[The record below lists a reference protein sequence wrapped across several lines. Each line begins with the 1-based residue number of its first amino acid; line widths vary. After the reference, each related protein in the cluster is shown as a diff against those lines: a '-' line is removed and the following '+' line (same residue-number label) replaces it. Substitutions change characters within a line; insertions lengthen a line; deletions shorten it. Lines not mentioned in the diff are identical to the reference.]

1 MKKIS
6 TGKIFGIGVI
16 TLLGLGIIGFA
27 TLWIMFPPEKIKS
40 LAVNEVGK
48 VLGRKVMVEKAG
60 VSIFPV
66 LGVSLRGVE
75 IANTTRP
82 GFSEESFV
90 KIDQFVVQIVFAS
103 LIKKQPEISKIIIK
117 KPQII
122 VEIDSNGAWN
132 YDDMAIMVKDSTVK
146 KEKKS
151 GGLPVLP
158 VPLSLKM
165 FVIENGTIS
174 YRDSRSGQEVVIGA
188 LNEKIKFTI
197 DKKLEDI
204 TTSGELVLS
213 KVSLKTKEIKKPL
226 SNLTITLSHDIGAN
240 LVAGTANVKMLRLS
254 LQKVFLNVVGTVT
267 DLNTTPNYNL
277 TLQSEDIA
285 IEDLLREVPVELAP
299 MITKLTA
306 AGVLQLGVAVKGSVE
321 EGAPL
326 PVSGTLGL
334 KDVMVKYTDLP
345 KSLNSIN
352 AAISFTDNSISV
364 TSFRML
370 FGENPVECKA
380 HVVNFKKPQIDL
392 SLRARVKL
400 DDVKEMIVLPPGA
413 SLGGT
418 MSVDVSAQGEADPAN
433 PQNLAINGK
442 LDLIEV
448 AALWPPLVI
457 PAVING
463 GFSLSN
469 KAIGEKLSVVIGQ
482 SSLSMN
488 AAVSNYLTIVFPDS
502 TKKLP
507 RPTID
512 FSLASPLLNVDA
524 FMPPAKKDPN
534 ELVKKEQ
541 ERGVLLLAPL
551 PGIDMQGTVTA
562 QTIISNGLTMKNMK
576 MQVKVVRDI
585 ADIAVTTGFAGGT
598 IAETIH
604 ADLQNTKSV
613 SINNKLAIQQLEVN
627 DLMSILGGFIQP
639 TNPLAKEL
647 KNIQQSLFGT
657 IQLTSSLSAR
667 GGTAEALTQ
676 SLSGEIAA
684 KVTNGKIANSLA
696 VKKLSGVVEKFVK
709 INDITFRDLSA
720 QLKIANAN
728 VLVENLRILSMVG
741 DWDANGAIGFDS
753 KLALQVTNRLTKPMS
768 DDLLKIQGG
777 GKSVLKGLLKGSQ
790 YSGVVNNVI
799 DNVGIPVDREG
810 RITLKMALAGLAS
823 APQASFIGFGAGEAG
838 SAKSAASPKQQL
850 TAKAKELID
859 QKKAVIEQ
867 KLTEEKQKVEEQL
880 KSITQ
885 EQQPAVEAKKE
896 QAKEVIKKGLG
907 GKLKK
912 IF

>member
-1 MKKIS
+1 MKKIF
-6 TGKIFGIGVI
+6 TGKIIGIAVI
-16 TLLGLGIIGFA
+16 TLFGLGIIGFA
-27 TLWIMFPPEKIKS
+27 TLRIMFPPEKIKS
-40 LAVNEVGK
+40 IAVSEVGK

-82 GFSEESFV
+82 GFSGESFV
-90 KIDQFVVQIVFAS
+90 KIDQFVVQIAFAS
-103 LIKKQPEISKIIIK
+103 LIKRQPEISKIIIK
-117 KPQII
+117 KPQIRI
-122 VEIDSNGAWN
+122 EIDSSGAWN
-132 YDDMAIMVKDSTVK
+132 YDDMAMMAKDSTIK
-146 KEKKS
+146 KEKKG

-174 YRDSRSGQEVVIGA
+174 YRDRRSGQEMVIGA
-188 LNEKIKFTI
+188 LNDKIKFTI
-197 DKKLEDI
+197 DKELKDI
-204 TTSGELVLS
+204 TTSGDLVLG

-240 LVAGTANVKMLRLS
+240 LVDGTANVKMLRLS
-254 LQKVFLNVVGTVT
+254 LQKVFLNVVGIVT
-267 DLNTTPNYNL
+267 DLNTIPNYNL

-299 MITKLTA
+299 VITKLTA
-306 AGVLQLGVAVKGSVE
+306 AGVLQLGVAVKGTVE

-345 KSLNSIN
+345 QSLNSIN
-352 AAISFTDNSISV
+352 AAISFTDNSINV
-364 TSFRML
+364 TSLRML

-380 HVVNFKKPQIDL
+380 NVVNFKKPKIDL

-400 DDVKEMIVLPPGA
+400 DDVKEMIILPPGA

-418 MSVDVSAQGEADPAN
+418 IRADISAKGEADPED
-433 PQNLAINGK
+433 PRKLAIKGQ
-442 LDLIEV
+442 LDLVDV

-469 KAIGEKLSVVIGQ
+469 KAIGEKLSVIIGK
-482 SSLSMN
+482 SSLTMN
-488 AAVSNYLTIVFPDS
+488 AAVSNYLSIVFPDS
-502 TKKLP
+502 TKNLP
-507 RPTID
+507 RPAID
-512 FSLASPLLNVDA
+512 FLLTSPLLNVDA
-524 FMPPAKKDPN
+524 FMPPAKKDSNKP
-534 ELVKKEQ
+534 VKREQ
-541 ERGVLLLAPL
+541 ERGVPLLAPL
-551 PGIDMQGTVTA
+551 PGVDMQGTVMA
-562 QTIISNGLTMKNMK
+562 QKIISNGLTMKNMK
-576 MQVKVVRDI
+576 MKVTVVRDI
-585 ADIAVTTGFAGGT
+585 ADIVVTTGFAGGT

-613 SINNKLAIQQLEVN
+613 SVNNKLAIRKIEVN
-627 DLMSILGGFIQP
+627 DLMSIMGEFIQP

-657 IQLTSSLSAR
+657 VHLTSNLSAR

-676 SLSGEIAA
+676 SLTGEIAG

-709 INDITFRDLSA
+709 IDDISFRDLSA
-720 QLKIANAN
+720 KLKIANAN
-728 VLVENLRILSMVG
+728 ILVENLRVLSMVG
-741 DWDANGAIGFDS
+741 DWDVNGAIGFDS
-753 KLALQVTNRLTKPMS
+753 KLALQIANRLNKPMS

-790 YSGVVNNVI
+790 YSGMVNNVI

-823 APQASFIGFGAGEAG
+823 APKASFTGFGKGKVG
-838 SAKSAASPKQQL
+838 SAKPTAASKEQIA
-850 TAKAKELID
+850 AKAKELID
-859 QKKAVIEQ
+859 QKKAVVEQ
-867 KLTEEKQKVEEQL
+867 KLNAEKQKAEEKL
-880 KSITQ
+880 KSIAQ

-896 QAKEVIKKGLG
+896 QAKEVIKKGFG